1 MRNEGNVWLARAG
14 ADDAGDGAPLAL
26 WSGAGTGQG
35 RDVLLRAHPLL
46 HDGIISDGVFGRRIV
61 HGGAEWRRWTQPHG
75 KPLRLAP
82 AIFVDAARAAGVL
95 AGGDTRA
102 QATPAQGLRIALPGA
117 GIVTDRLRARTAGWQ
132 ECPVDWLDEV
142 NVARRR
148 YRVRPMRSCSF
159 SR

>member
-1 MRNEGNVWLARAG
+1 MRPAT
-14 ADDAGDGAPLAL
+14 GAPLAL

-61 HGGAEWRRWTQPHG
+61 HGGAEWRRWTEPHG
-75 KPLRLAP
+75 KPIRLAP

-102 QATPAQGLRIALPGA
+102 HVDAGAGLRIALPGA
-117 GIVTDRLRARTAGWQ
+117 GIVRIDFAHGLRDGKSALSIGWTK
-132 ECPVDWLDEV
+132 
-142 NVARRR
+142 
-148 YRVRPMRSCSF
+148 
-159 SR
+159 